1 MYYSKKQ
8 SVAKFKLIKRKKMK
22 NIKFIDDLREYNNQN
37 EYPTHHRFSRL
48 TTNLNIKIFR

>member
-22 NIKFIDDLREYNNQN
+22 NIKFIDDLRKCNNQN